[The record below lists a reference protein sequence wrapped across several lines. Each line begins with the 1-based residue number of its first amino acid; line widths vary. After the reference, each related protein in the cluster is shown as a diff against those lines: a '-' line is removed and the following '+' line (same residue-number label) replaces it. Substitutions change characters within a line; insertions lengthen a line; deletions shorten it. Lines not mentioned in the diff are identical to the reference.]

1 MDYDIK
7 ANITTILT
15 FFLMPVFA
23 SLGVD
28 AITGNAMIG
37 ALAVLIF
44 YVLMYLN
51 ERYLSKIFTKEG
63 YDVVKSD
70 DVTDTVIQSGED
82 DGLEGAQS
90 WIRFL
95 SSMRT

>member
-23 SLGVD
+23 SLGID
-28 AITGNAMIG
+28 AVTGNAMIG
-37 ALAVLIF
+37 ALALLIF
-44 YVLMYLN
+44 YVAMYLN

-82 DGLEGAQS
+82 DSEGA
-90 WIRFL
+90 
-95 SSMRT
+95 

>member
-1 MDYDIK
+1 MDYDLK

-28 AITGNAMIG
+28 AITGNAMVG
-37 ALAVLIF
+37 ALAVLVF

-51 ERYLSKIFTKEG
+51 ERYLSNIFNKEG
-63 YDVVKSD
+63 YTVVNAD
-70 DVTDTVIQSGED
+70 DSEVI
-82 DGLEGAQS
+82 
-90 WIRFL
+90 L
-95 SSMRT
+95 SEQE

>member
-23 SLGVD
+23 SLGID

-82 DGLEGAQS
+82 DSEGA
-90 WIRFL
+90 
-95 SSMRT
+95 

>member
-15 FFLMPVFA
+15 FFLMQVFA

-28 AITGNAMIG
+28 AVTGNAMIG

-82 DGLEGAQS
+82 DSLEGA
-90 WIRFL
+90 
-95 SSMRT
+95 

>member
-28 AITGNAMIG
+28 AVTGNAMIG

-70 DVTDTVIQSGED
+70 DVPSADTVIQSCED
-82 DGLEGAQS
+82 DGLEGA
-90 WIRFL
+90 
-95 SSMRT
+95 

>member
-70 DVTDTVIQSGED
+70 DVPSADTVIQSGED
-82 DGLEGAQS
+82 DGLEGA
-90 WIRFL
+90 
-95 SSMRT
+95 

>member
-28 AITGNAMIG
+28 AVTGNAMIG
-37 ALAVLIF
+37 ALAVLVF

-82 DGLEGAQS
+82 DSEGA
-90 WIRFL
+90 
-95 SSMRT
+95 

>member
-37 ALAVLIF
+37 ALAVLLF

-70 DVTDTVIQSGED
+70 DVTDTVIQSCED
-82 DGLEGAQS
+82 DGLEGA
-90 WIRFL
+90 
-95 SSMRT
+95 

>member
-15 FFLMPVFA
+15 FFLMPIFA
-23 SLGVD
+23 SIGID
-28 AITGNAMIG
+28 AVTGNAMIG

-51 ERYLSKIFTKEG
+51 ERYLSKIFTKTG
-63 YDVVKSD
+63 YDVVKQSNTCD
-70 DVTDTVIQSGED
+70 CENTVVQSSED
-82 DGLEGAQS
+82 DGLDGA
-90 WIRFL
+90 
-95 SSMRT
+95 

>member
-37 ALAVLIF
+37 ALALLIF

-82 DGLEGAQS
+82 DSEGA
-90 WIRFL
+90 
-95 SSMRT
+95 

>member
-37 ALAVLIF
+37 ALSVLIF
-44 YVLMYLN
+44 YAAMYLN

-70 DVTDTVIQSGED
+70 DVSDTVIQSGED
-82 DGLEGAQS
+82 DSEGA
-90 WIRFL
+90 
-95 SSMRT
+95 

>member
-63 YDVVKSD
+63 YGVVKHSD
-70 DVTDTVIQSGED
+70 DTVIQSD
-82 DGLEGAQS
+82 DEGLEGA
-90 WIRFL
+90 
-95 SSMRT
+95 

>member
-28 AITGNAMIG
+28 AVTGNAMIG
-37 ALAVLIF
+37 ALAVLVF

-51 ERYLSKIFTKEG
+51 ERYLSKIFTKKG
-63 YDVVKSD
+63 YEIVKEPPVSRHKS
-70 DVTDTVIQSGED
+70 T
-82 DGLEGAQS
+82 LE
-90 WIRFL
+90 
-95 SSMRT
+95 

>member
-70 DVTDTVIQSGED
+70 DVTGTVIQSGED
-82 DGLEGAQS
+82 DGLEGA
-90 WIRFL
+90 
-95 SSMRT
+95 